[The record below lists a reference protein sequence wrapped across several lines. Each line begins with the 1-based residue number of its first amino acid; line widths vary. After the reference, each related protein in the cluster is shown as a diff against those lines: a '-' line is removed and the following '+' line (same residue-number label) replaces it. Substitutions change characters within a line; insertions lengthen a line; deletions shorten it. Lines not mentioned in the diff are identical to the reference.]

1 MRVLLSLP
9 RGPVARPCALF
20 ACGVSRHTRAH
31 PSGNYV
37 LTYLA
42 RKGASLESYVITA
55 LIQMLCRITKL
66 GWFDSSG
73 ALRKI
78 VEQAT
83 TFLQES
89 VQHCIIGL
97 RLLNELVMEFN
108 HVSAKRTVSAHRK
121 VAVSFR
127 DLSLFYVFEI
137 CALPPPPP
145 PSCVTR
151 RQAAP
156 PR

>member
-1 MRVLLSLP
+1 MPHAFAGLGRVCFP
-9 RGPVARPCALF
+9 A
-20 ACGVSRHTRAH
+20 
-31 PSGNYV
+31 GNYV

-108 HVSAKRTVSAHRK
+108 HVSAQRTVSAHRK

-137 CALPPPPP
+137 CALPACRGFTGLRCTRSQPPHA
-145 PSCVTR
+145 VM
-151 RQAAP
+151 
-156 PR
+156 